1 MSRPFFIMR
10 GEFMEKIIK
19 IGKQEVKLSNNVA
32 WLMEYKDQFGKDATQ
47 ELIPLVASLIEAL
60 GSGLTSYQNGQIN
73 LESLSESIEGRAFE
87 LLLPIYQSDLSTTLI
102 NVTWAMAKAA
112 DETIDPPK
120 KWVRQ
125 FDSFPFDVVG
135 PEIWEL
141 AVKGFVSSKNLKR
154 LRTLLGTAKGTVLSL
169 KENQPS
175 RSTTSSSQEQSED

>member
-1 MSRPFFIMR
+1 
-10 GEFMEKIIK
+10 MEKIIK
-19 IGKQEVKLSNNVA
+19 VGKQEVKLSNNVA

-47 ELIPLVASLIEAL
+47 ELIPLVATLVETI
-60 GSGLTSYQNGQIN
+60 GSGLASYKDGAIN

-87 LLLPIYQSDLSTTLI
+87 LMLPLYQSELSTTLI
-102 NVTWAMAKAA
+102 NITWAMAKAA

-125 FDSFPFDVVG
+125 FDSFPLDVVG
-135 PEIWEL
+135 PEVWEL

-154 LRTLLGTAKGTVLSL
+154 LRTLLGNAKSVVRNL

-175 RSTTSSSQEQSED
+175 LSTQSSSLEQNED